1 VSGLERGL
9 ACHPERSEGSGL
21 PDAEILSEAKDD
33 RHNLQISA
41 SSAQLR
47 PPSTPLPSAIILS
60 MDTLKDRVAIIT
72 GAGRG
77 VGRATARLFA
87 REGAHVVLFSR
98 TASHLAEA
106 ISDIAR
112 AGGQALSIVGDVSR
126 EADVDALFQQVLDSY
141 GRVDILVNCAGIVA
155 VRPFVEMD
163 VSTWDAVMAVNLR
176 GTFLC
181 CLKAFQLMAA
191 QQHGVIINFSSLSGV
206 RGVEKFPGLSAYN
219 VSKSGVAGLTEIL
232 AVEGQPYNIR
242 VCAVSPGAVD
252 TEMLRQ
258 AAPHLKAGMTPGD
271 MAEIVLFLAGDSG
284 RMLSGSN
291 IEIFSNR

>member
-1 VSGLERGL
+1 
-9 ACHPERSEGSGL
+9 
-21 PDAEILSEAKDD
+21 
-33 RHNLQISA
+33 
-41 SSAQLR
+41 
-47 PPSTPLPSAIILS
+47 
-60 MDTLKDRVAIIT
+60 MDTLKHRVAIIT

-77 VGRATARLFA
+77 IGRATAHLFA
-87 REGAHVVLFSR
+87 REGAHLVLFSR

-106 ISDIAR
+106 TSEIAQ

-126 EADVDALFQQVLDSY
+126 EADVDALFQQVM
-141 GRVDILVNCAGIVA
+141 DI
-155 VRPFVEMD
+155 
-163 VSTWDAVMAVNLR
+163 AVNLR

-191 QQHGVIINFSSLSGV
+191 QQQGVIINFSSLSGV

-232 AVEGQPYNIR
+232 AVEGEPYNIR

-252 TEMLRQ
+252 TEMLQQ
-258 AAPHLKAGMTPGD
+258 AAPHLKAGMTPDD
-271 MAEIVLFLAGDSG
+271 MAEIVLFLVGDTG
-284 RMLSGSN
+284 RKLSGTN